1 MRPVLLAAAL
11 VLGAC
16 GSTPARK
23 TARPQPQTS
32 SFADSDDDE
41 DDELVCKEERMTGTN
56 LSRTVCRTPDEI
68 AEERN
73 AAQVWEKQPRND
85 PSNGGGR
92 HR

>member
-11 VLGAC
+11 ALAAC

-23 TARPQPQTS
+23 TAGPKPPAS
-32 SFADSDDDE
+32 SFTDSDDDE
-41 DDELVCKEERMTGTN
+41 DVELVCKDERMTGTN
-56 LSRTVCRTPDEI
+56 LSRTVCRTPEEI
-68 AEERN
+68 ADERN
-73 AAQVWEKQPRND
+73 AAQVWEKQPRNE

>member
-11 VLGAC
+11 ALAAC

-23 TARPQPQTS
+23 TAGPKPPAS
-32 SFADSDDDE
+32 SFADSDDD
-41 DDELVCKEERMTGTN
+41 DVELVCKDERMTGTN
-56 LSRTVCRTPDEI
+56 LSRTVCRTPEEI
-68 AEERN
+68 ADERN
-73 AAQVWEKQPRND
+73 AAQVWEKQPRNE